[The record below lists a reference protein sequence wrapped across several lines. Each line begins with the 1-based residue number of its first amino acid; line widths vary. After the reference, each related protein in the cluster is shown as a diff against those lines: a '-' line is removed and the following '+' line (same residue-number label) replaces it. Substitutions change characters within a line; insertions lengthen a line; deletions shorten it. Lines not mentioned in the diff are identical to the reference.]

1 MEIFMNPIQL
11 MKRLAGDLLG
21 VTILT
26 IVIGWF
32 LLPYLKRRKASQS
45 ERLDGPQSHL
55 KKEGTPTFG
64 GLFFVPS
71 IMICGIADALIW
83 KTNSL
88 LMPILYV
95 VCIAIVGFM
104 DDYIKVL
111 VNKEGLSPKQ
121 KSLPILILAAL
132 FVCWYLFV
140 NPFEPVILIPFGGG
154 IVPVRGIG
162 KLFYGIFLIVYLY
175 AVSNA
180 VNLTDGVDG
189 LLSTVSLPV
198 GITLVVTAITV
209 GKALQPLYQETAV
222 LGIFL
227 LGACIGFLLYNR
239 HPAKVFMGD
248 TGSLA
253 IGALIAVTAMLQGV
267 PWLLLLAGIVYV
279 AEAGSVII
287 QTTYFR
293 RTGGKRIFRMS
304 PIHHHFELGGWSEG
318 KVVGVFSLVSL
329 VGCLLGLLTI
339 LPFLH

>member
-1 MEIFMNPIQL
+1 
-11 MKRLAGDLLG
+11 
-21 VTILT
+21 
-26 IVIGWF
+26 
-32 LLPYLKRRKASQS
+32 
-45 ERLDGPQSHL
+45 
-55 KKEGTPTFG
+55 
-64 GLFFVPS
+64 
-71 IMICGIADALIW
+71 MICGIADALIW

-209 GKALQPLYQETAV
+209 GKACSR
-222 LGIFL
+222 
-227 LGACIGFLLYNR
+227 CI
-239 HPAKVFMGD
+239 K
-248 TGSLA
+248 
-253 IGALIAVTAMLQGV
+253 
-267 PWLLLLAGIVYV
+267 
-279 AEAGSVII
+279 
-287 QTTYFR
+287 R
-293 RTGGKRIFRMS
+293 R
-304 PIHHHFELGGWSEG
+304 L
-318 KVVGVFSLVSL
+318 
-329 VGCLLGLLTI
+329 C
-339 LPFLH
+339 